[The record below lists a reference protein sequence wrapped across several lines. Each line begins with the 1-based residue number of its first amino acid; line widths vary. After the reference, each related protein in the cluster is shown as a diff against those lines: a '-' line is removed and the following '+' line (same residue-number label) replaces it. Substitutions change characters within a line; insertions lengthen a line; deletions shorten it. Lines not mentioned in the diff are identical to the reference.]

1 MPLLGKKV
9 FSTTPM
15 STQNGTTDAPYLIPH
30 TKERF
35 ESKAEFEKRKDLYN
49 QTMWTCRATG
59 HTGLT
64 HEEACKS
71 EQTVMEQ
78 LRTQFP
84 KCFEKEV
91 LTLVH
96 HNTISLETIVDKA
109 WWKINQQFLI
119 GEKVNL
125 KVKVADKLIPAKIV
139 SVDKSSYQE
148 GKASTCN
155 SPSSD
160 KENSSDEKSKEKD
173 NKSPKKW
180 VPPKFLPYT
189 YSIELLEEAK
199 TIHSVPAGDLQR
211 VERSP
216 SKDLIR
222 LFVRVSAIRSG
233 TAATSPWIVNSD
245 LVTQYRLVSKFADF
259 FFSPMKVA
267 EAMKK
272 AEENGKKRKLSNGTP
287 GTAAKKLKLDKA
299 GSKEKKIKS
308 AQKKTDDKVKSTE
321 KKRKKK
327 DKVLNKS
334 HNASPKSVSPAKK
347 SSSPKKKAS
356 AEAMVISSSDSEEDV
371 SLARLKPSSA
381 ANNTASESDSDVP
394 LYQLAEQT
402 PPKKKKPS
410 CDSSDEDI
418 PLSKI
423 TPSTPKK
430 RLSDGVSKS
439 KKKTTPSKKKNQKTS
454 DKKKAGK
461 GSKLEKEGKK
471 KNKLSQKKKDG
482 FKQVTLYDLTKK
494 GKLQHASSILTTPTK
509 ASPSKP
515 PKAPPTPAIVRRLLN
530 MKQDSIREKML
541 YSGLL
546 KKAVGVLS
554 PAQVKVLPEK
564 LRTAIEHKKHLMEE
578 KEKMAKMSADELE
591 AYMKEKKAKAK
602 QAQKQ
607 RLLQKL
613 RDQRKRFEDTDL
625 QLTPL
630 PTAKLVPTPDGFPNS
645 LFGEVAM
652 VTEFI
657 NCYSGL
663 LMPDSEYPIYTDAL
677 MKALVGG
684 ASGFTYLS
692 RVLNVLLQTLLQD
705 QIAKGCE
712 ELSTQLSDIAVSP
725 YTSSELVRLCIRRD
739 EDDDDDDIDDRDV
752 PDEYVKML
760 EDSEFFEL
768 DVEKKLSVLRALCL
782 QVLGTDAVQD
792 YMIEQQGKAGQL
804 TKQKVLEMRE
814 MAALKKTEKQNNSEN
829 KEKLD
834 KKSETEASRKQKE
847 EKQMSDDK
855 VNKDG
860 SLSILSFYGKEAKD
874 SGTDDNGDESKDWG
888 SIVKSRRILAAKAAE
903 EKERREKERAA
914 QREREIEEE
923 RQKERLRKKSD
934 QIIEAINLARMVLR
948 QEPIGTDR
956 NHDRYW
962 VFTNTTPGL
971 YVEKGWMGEEVNYKV
986 SRPEGAVAELLS
998 ESEEEDTSISQT
1010 GTTPLKVVYKTKRHV
1025 IETSMPHPG
1034 QNLWFTYRS
1043 QKDVDGL
1050 LKSLHPQG
1058 IRESLLKKEIKAR
1071 YDDLLRAIIQ
1081 AQRTNLAL
1089 RDCDGEKEMVEGF
1102 KKELADME
1110 LRLRNGGLGGV
1121 EDYEKFEARLA
1132 AATDIAVMGE
1142 CLLEVKEGILEK
1154 FLQGFMRPVVKSDV
1168 KEEEDSEEEEEE
1180 ETAAKEGEEGQEK
1193 PKEKEHKREKAVR
1206 EWKEAIATCQ
1216 TMSRLHVLLAIL
1228 DSCIKWEKSAEN
1240 AKCKICRKKCD
1251 DAKLLLCDECNQA
1264 FHMYCLRPA
1273 ISKLPTGDWFCP
1285 ACKPRQRQVRP
1296 RDLESESEEE
1306 EKEEA
1311 CRECGGRDK
1320 LIYCTKCPAAFHTQ
1334 CHDPPLRHPPR
1345 GEWECT
1351 DCKSGVS
1358 GRRKGKLSRKVAPRR
1373 NYRQLADPS
1382 EDEDGDEEDEED
1394 AESEEET
1401 QKTRSS
1407 RSRSSR
1413 SQSSSTRGRDRRSQ
1427 AASANSRNQGSSTR
1441 PSRNSRGGVEQ
1452 DSTPTSSRTSRRGPS
1467 ELSLCEDIL
1476 QKVMKNKNSWPFLEP
1491 VDKKVVPD
1499 YYTLIKKPMDFQ
1511 TMLKKCAR
1519 LSYASPQE
1527 FIEDAALVFENAE
1540 SYNKADS
1547 EVYAC
1552 MLVVEK
1558 QLKDLLAKVLPDW
1571 TYYRTVLDKEVEH
1584 SSGSEGGRRRSRTK

>member
-1 MPLLGKKV
+1 MC
-9 FSTTPM
+9 
-15 STQNGTTDAPYLIPH
+15 D
-30 TKERF
+30 
-35 ESKAEFEKRKDLYN
+35 
-49 QTMWTCRATG
+49 
-59 HTGLT
+59 
-64 HEEACKS
+64 
-71 EQTVMEQ
+71 
-78 LRTQFP
+78 
-84 KCFEKEV
+84 
-91 LTLVH
+91 
-96 HNTISLETIVDKA
+96 
-109 WWKINQQFLI
+109 
-119 GEKVNL
+119 
-125 KVKVADKLIPAKIV
+125 
-139 SVDKSSYQE
+139 
-148 GKASTCN
+148 

-160 KENSSDEKSKEKD
+160 KENSSEEKGKD
-173 NKSPKKW
+173 KSPKKW

-189 YSIELLEEAK
+189 YSIELEDEAK
-199 TIHSVPAGDLQR
+199 VVHSVPASDLQR
-211 VERSP
+211 AERSP
-216 SKDLIR
+216 SKDLLR

-233 TAATSPWIVNSD
+233 TAATSPWVVNSD
-245 LVTQYRLVSKFADF
+245 LVSQYRLVSKFADF
-259 FFSPMKVA
+259 FFSPIKVA
-267 EAMKK
+267 DAMKK

-287 GTAAKKLKLDKA
+287 GTAAKKLKLDK
-299 GSKEKKIKS
+299 STNKEKKSKS
-308 AQKKTDDKVKSTE
+308 AQKKDKNQSSE
-321 KKRKKK
+321 KEKKKK
-327 DKVLNKS
+327 DKSLKKTSNGTPKTS
-334 HNASPKSVSPAKK
+334 SPTKK
-347 SSSPKKKAS
+347 SSSAKKKSSQDA
-356 AEAMVISSSDSEEDV
+356 VVVVSSDSEDDV
-371 SLARLKPSSA
+371 SLAKLKPS
-381 ANNTASESDSDVP
+381 TTPLDTDSDSDIP

-402 PPKKKKPS
+402 TPKKKKKKS
-410 CDSSDEDI
+410 TDNSSDEDV

-430 RLSDGVSKS
+430 KVSEGS
-439 KKKTTPSKKKNQKTS
+439 IKKKTSPTKKKDAKSS
-454 DKKKAGK
+454 DKKKNNK
-461 GSKLEKEGKK
+461 DMKKEKDGKK
-471 KNKLSQKKKDG
+471 KEKKLSPKKKDG
-482 FKQVTLYDLTKK
+482 MKQVTLYDLTKK
-494 GKLQHASSILTTPTK
+494 GKLQHAGVIHTTPQKSPAK
-509 ASPSKP
+509 APKSPPKP
-515 PKAPPTPAIVRRLLN
+515 PQTPAIVRRLLG
-530 MKQDSIREKML
+530 MKQDTLRDKML
-541 YSGLL
+541 YNGLL
-546 KKAVGVLS
+546 KKAVSILS
-554 PAQVKVLPEK
+554 PVQIKALPEK
-564 LRTAIEHKKHLMEE
+564 LRAAVEHKKNLIEE
-578 KEKMAKMSADELE
+578 KEKMAKMKPEELE
-591 AYMKEKKAKAK
+591 AYIKEKKAKAK

-607 RLLQKL
+607 RMLQKL

-705 QIAKGCE
+705 QITKGCE

-725 YTSSELVRLCIRRD
+725 YTASELVRLCVRRDED
-739 EDDDDDDIDDRDV
+739 EDDDDIVDNDV
-752 PDEYVKML
+752 PEDYVKLL

-768 DVEKKLSVLRALCL
+768 GVEQKLSVLRGLCL
-782 QVLGTDAVQD
+782 RVLGTDAVQD

-804 TKQKVLEMRE
+804 TKQKVLEMKE
-814 MAALKKTEKQNNSEN
+814 MAAQKKSEKQNNAAASSEN
-829 KEKLD
+829 KEKEKD
-834 KKSETEASRKQKE
+834 KSEKKVEADESKTPKE
-847 EKQMSDDK
+847 EKVTGDEK
-855 VNKDG
+855 TNKDG

-874 SGTDDNGDESKDWG
+874 SGAEDNGDESKDWG

-914 QREREIEEE
+914 QRREEMEEE
-923 RQKERLRKKSD
+923 RQREKLKKKSD
-934 QIIEAINLARMVLR
+934 QIAEAINLARMVLR

-971 YVEKGWMGEEVNYKV
+971 YLEKGWMGEEVNYKV
-986 SRPEGAVAELLS
+986 PKPEGAVGDLMS
-998 ESEEEDTSISQT
+998 ESEEEDNTVSQT

-1025 IETSMPHPG
+1025 IETSAPHPG
-1034 QNLWFTYRS
+1034 QNLWFTFRS

-1102 KKELADME
+1102 KKDLSDME

-1121 EDYEKFEARLA
+1121 SDFDKFEAKLTGC
-1132 AATDIAVMGE
+1132 TDISVMGE

-1154 FLQGFMRPVVKSDV
+1154 FLQGFMTPVVKSELQ
-1168 KEEEDSEEEEEE
+1168 EEQSDDEEEEEKKE
-1180 ETAAKEGEEGQEK
+1180 EGEDENEK

-1206 EWKEAIATCQ
+1206 EWKEAIESCQ
-1216 TMSRLHVLLAIL
+1216 TMSRLHVLMAIL
-1228 DSCIKWEKSAEN
+1228 DCCIKWEKSAEN

-1285 ACKPRQRQVRP
+1285 ACKPRRPQVRP
-1296 RDLESESEEE
+1296 SDLESESEEE

-1320 LIYCTKCPAAFHTQ
+1320 LIFCTKCPAAFHTQ

-1345 GEWECT
+1345 GVWECT

-1358 GRRKGKLSRKVAPRR
+1358 GRRKGRFSRKAAPRR
-1373 NYRQLADPS
+1373 NYRQLAGRS
-1382 EDEDGDEEDEED
+1382 EDEEEDEDEEEEEEE
-1394 AESEEET
+1394 ESEEET
-1401 QKTRSS
+1401 PRSRSS

-1413 SQSSSTRGRDRRSQ
+1413 SNRRSEHSSTRSRDRQRHTSATNSGSRGNSGRASRS
-1427 AASANSRNQGSSTR
+1427 
-1441 PSRNSRGGVEQ
+1441 SRGGQ
-1452 DSTPTSSRTSRRGPS
+1452 DQDMTSTTPSRTSRRGPS

-1476 QKVMKNKNSWPFLEP
+1476 QKVMKNKSSWPFLEP
-1491 VDKKVVPD
+1491 VDKKLVPD
-1499 YYTLIKKPMDFQ
+1499 YYALIKKPMDFQ

-1540 SYNKADS
+1540 SYNKPDS
-1547 EVYAC
+1547 EVYSC

-1571 TYYRTVLDKEVEH
+1571 TYYRTVLDKDKDGAN
-1584 SSGSEGGRRRSRTK
+1584 SSSSESGRRRSRNK

>member
-15 STQNGTTDAPYLIPH
+15 SPQNGTTDAPYLIPH

-35 ESKAEFEKRKDLYN
+35 ESKSEFEKRKDLYN
-49 QTMWTCRATG
+49 QSIWTCRATG

-78 LRTQFP
+78 LSTQFP
-84 KCFEKEV
+84 KCFEKDV

-96 HNTISLETIVDKA
+96 HNTISLDTIVDKA
-109 WWKINQQFLI
+109 WWKINQQFLV
-119 GEKVNL
+119 GERVNL
-125 KVKVADKLIPAKIV
+125 KVKVADK
-139 SVDKSSYQE
+139 
-148 GKASTCN
+148 
-155 SPSSD
+155 
-160 KENSSDEKSKEKD
+160 
-173 NKSPKKW
+173 
-180 VPPKFLPYT
+180 F
-189 YSIELLEEAK
+189 IELQNEAK
-199 TIHSVPAGDLQR
+199 VIHSVPASDLQR
-211 VERSP
+211 IERSP
-216 SKDLIR
+216 SKDLLR

-245 LVTQYRLVSKFADF
+245 LVAQYRLVSKFADF

-272 AEENGKKRKLSNGTP
+272 AEENGKKRKLSNGMP
-287 GTAAKKLKLDKA
+287 GSAAKKLKLDKS
-299 GSKEKKIKS
+299 GSKDKKVKS
-308 AQKKTDDKVKSTE
+308 AQKKDKDKSAE
-321 KKRKKK
+321 KKKKK
-327 DKVLNKS
+327 KEKVLNKS
-334 HNASPKSVSPAKK
+334 SNATPK
-347 SSSPKKKAS
+347 SSSPSKKSLSGKKKPTSDAVMICSSESEDDISLAKLKPNAS
-356 AEAMVISSSDSEEDV
+356 AD
-371 SLARLKPSSA
+371 
-381 ANNTASESDSDVP
+381 NTASDSDSDVP

-402 PPKKKKPS
+402 TPKKKKQS
-410 CDSSDEDI
+410 ADSSDEDI

-423 TPSTPKK
+423 TPSTPKRK
-430 RLSDGVSKS
+430 ASDTGSKS
-439 KKKTTPSKKKNQKTS
+439 KKKTTPSKKKEEKGS
-454 DKKKAGK
+454 DKKKATKVNKTEKDKDGK
-461 GSKLEKEGKK
+461 KK
-471 KNKLSQKKKDG
+471 KNKITPKNKDG
-482 FKQVTLYDLTKK
+482 LKQVTLYDLTKK
-494 GKLQHASSILTTPTK
+494 GKLQHAGSIQTTPK
-509 ASPSKP
+509 KSSPAKTPKSP
-515 PKAPPTPAIVRRLLN
+515 PKPPPTPAIVRRLLS

-554 PAQVKVLPEK
+554 PAQVKVLPDK
-564 LRTAIEHKKHLMEE
+564 LRTALENKKHLMEE
-578 KEKMAKMSADELE
+578 KERMAKMNPQELE
-591 AYMKEKKAKAK
+591 AYIKEKKARAK

-613 RDQRKRFEDTDL
+613 RDQRKRFEDMDL

-705 QIAKGCE
+705 QIAKPE
-712 ELSTQLSDIAVSP
+712 
-725 YTSSELVRLCIRRD
+725 
-739 EDDDDDDIDDRDV
+739 
-752 PDEYVKML
+752 EYVKLL
-760 EDSEFFEL
+760 EESEFFEL

-814 MAALKKTEKQNNSEN
+814 MAAQKKSEKQNNAAADN
-829 KEKLD
+829 KDKAD
-834 KKSETEASRKQKE
+834 KKTENEESKKQKD
-847 EKQMSDDK
+847 EKQTNDEKMS
-855 VNKDG
+855 KDG

-874 SGTDDNGDESKDWG
+874 SGTDDNADESKDWG

-903 EKERREKERAA
+903 EKERKERERAA
-914 QREREIEEE
+914 QREKEYEEE

-934 QIIEAINLARMVLR
+934 QIVEAINLARMVLR

-986 SRPEGAVAELLS
+986 PKPDGAVGDPMS
-998 ESEEEDTSISQT
+998 ESEEEETSTSQT

-1025 IETSMPHPG
+1025 IETSMPHAG

-1102 KKELADME
+1102 KKELTDME

-1121 EDYEKFEARLA
+1121 TDYEKFEARITG
-1132 AATDIAVMGE
+1132 ATDIAVMGE

-1168 KEEEDSEEEEEE
+1168 KEEEESEEEEEE
-1180 ETAAKEGEEGQEK
+1180 ETQGEESDEK

-1206 EWKEAIATCQ
+1206 EWKEAIETCQ
-1216 TMSRLHVLLAIL
+1216 TMSRLHVLMVIL

-1251 DAKLLLCDECNQA
+1251 DHKLLLCDECNQA

-1273 ISKLPTGDWFCP
+1273 ITKLPTGDWFCP

-1296 RDLESESEEE
+1296 ADLESDSEEE

-1311 CRECGGRDK
+1311 CRICGGRDK
-1320 LIYCTKCPAAFHTQ
+1320 LIYCSKCPAAFHPQ

-1345 GEWECT
+1345 GVWECS
-1351 DCKSGVS
+1351 DCRSGVS
-1358 GRRKGKLSRKVAPRR
+1358 GRRKGKLSRKGKSCDCLYDV
-1373 NYRQLADPS
+1373 DP
-1382 EDEDGDEEDEED
+1382 
-1394 AESEEET
+1394 
-1401 QKTRSS
+1401 
-1407 RSRSSR
+1407 
-1413 SQSSSTRGRDRRSQ
+1413 
-1427 AASANSRNQGSSTR
+1427 
-1441 PSRNSRGGVEQ
+1441 
-1452 DSTPTSSRTSRRGPS
+1452 
-1467 ELSLCEDIL
+1467 
-1476 QKVMKNKNSWPFLEP
+1476 WP
-1491 VDKKVVPD
+1491 
-1499 YYTLIKKPMDFQ
+1499 
-1511 TMLKKCAR
+1511 
-1519 LSYASPQE
+1519 
-1527 FIEDAALVFENAE
+1527 
-1540 SYNKADS
+1540 DS
-1547 EVYAC
+1547 EVYSC

-1558 QLKDLLAKVLPDW
+1558 QLRDLLAKVLPDW
-1571 TYYRTVLDKEVEH
+1571 TYYRTVLDKEGET
-1584 SSGSEGGRRRSRTK
+1584 SSSSESGRRRSRNK